1 VFLFLAVAFP
11 LILAAPVGLLLPD
24 LIKPL
29 GDQPNDPRLEETIP

>member
-1 VFLFLAVAFP
+1 MRRPDGNLGKKP
-11 LILAAPVGLLLPD
+11 APVGLLLPD